1 MDRMKEVDRA
11 ADAVAKA
18 VAKHFRG
25 DVDVYVALGA
35 LSTIA
40 ADIISKCPKAS
51 HAELLAAWDESP
63 SWVRQSLLQKSA
75 KN

>member
-11 ADAVAKA
+11 ADAVGKA
-18 VAKHFRG
+18 IAKHFSG

-40 ADIISKCPKAS
+40 ADIISRTPKEA
-51 HAELLAAWDESP
+51 HTELLAAWDESP
-63 SWVRQSLLQKSA
+63 SWVRQSLVAKSA